1 MSFLLVLRYVVITF
15 QVEPKVE
22 AESWFVMSGFNE
34 NFVVLG
40 EWLDGSPKQKKRSKA
55 KFGREISLKKALRLR
70 NFLQTSFLER
80 LSYSRGGLSERID
93 VRACF
98 NRV

>member
-22 AESWFVMSGFNE
+22 AESRFVMSGFNE

-40 EWLDGSPKQKKRSKA
+40 EWLDGSTKQKKRSKA

-70 NFLQTSFLER
+70 IFSKPAF
-80 LSYSRGGLSERID
+80 
-93 VRACF
+93 
-98 NRV
+98 